1 MAKLFNHVTSF
12 FFWKLPPSPARLNI
26 PDILKEVIHTVEDLA
41 ARDNYLSQAV

>member
-12 FFWKLPPSPARLNI
+12 FLEVTPSPARLNI
-26 PDILKEVIHTVEDLA
+26 SDILKEVIHTVEDLA